1 MIGDN
6 VNRGKGLVLVA
17 DCDASV
23 RLQLRKVLEQ
33 RGFIVEEA
41 DNGANVMSAFERLGP
56 DIVMIDVM
64 LPDIDAFTLY
74 NRMRSLS
81 GDNAIPVLIMV
92 GQDDADSIMRGY
104 EAGITDFITKP
115 INLTILSY
123 RMLYMLRTNKA
134 FSSLYKSEAR
144 LVRVQSIAHV
154 GNWEWDVQADKF
166 YCSEEF
172 YRIFGI
178 DPLSFDG
185 KYLSLLN
192 FVHPADR
199 EFVNTSIEEA
209 LNEKKLYSIDHR
221 VLLPD
226 GTERTVYAKGEVI
239 VNGSGAA
246 NWMVG
251 TVQDITDR
259 KQTEDQIRYLAYFD
273 GLTGLPNRTFFKEH
287 LERAIVYAT
296 RHKKMI
302 ALLFLDMDR
311 FKNINATLGHDAGD
325 KLLKNMADRL
335 KTSVRKTDSICHE
348 GHELVGTVSRLGGD
362 EFTILLTDIVQIQ
375 DVSRVA
381 LRVLEL
387 ISKPFSLDGHEIV
400 ITASIGISIYPND
413 STDIVHLI
421 KDADT
426 AMYRAKDLGKNN
438 FQFYTQSMN
447 AKAFELLVMEGQ
459 LHKALEREEFFLHY
473 QPQVDIR
480 TGRIVGVEALV
491 RWQHPKLGMV
501 SPASFIPL
509 AEETGLIIP
518 IDEWVLKTA
527 CSQNKKWQTAG
538 FPPVKVSI
546 NLSAKHFARINLM
559 ETIAKIVRDT
569 GMDPHYLDLE
579 ITEGV
584 LIRNV
589 KELITIFQELKGIG
603 VSLLIDDF
611 GTGYSSLSYLKKFP
625 LDVLKIDQS
634 FVREITTDSGSAAIT
649 KTIIEMAHNLH
660 LRALA
665 EGVETEAQFT
675 FLLEN
680 GCDVFQGYLFS
691 KPQPAEEVARFLQN
705 GKSL

>member
-6 VNRGKGLVLVA
+6 VNREKRLVLVA

-33 RGFIVEEA
+33 RGFIIEEA
-41 DNGANVMSAFERLGP
+41 DNGANAMSAFERLGP

-64 LPDIDAFTLY
+64 LPDIDVFTLY

-115 INLTILSY
+115 VNLTILSY

-178 DPLSFDG
+178 DSLSFDG

-199 EFVNTSIEEA
+199 EFVNTSIKEA

-226 GTERTVYAKGEVI
+226 GTERTVHAKGEAI
-239 VNGSGAA
+239 FNGSGAA

-259 KQTEDQIRYLAYFD
+259 KRTEEQIRYLAYFD
-273 GLTGLPNRTFFKEH
+273 GLTGLPNRTLFKEH
-287 LERAIVYAT
+287 LERAMLYAT
-296 RHKKMI
+296 RHNKMI

-311 FKNINATLGHDAGD
+311 FKNINDTLGHDAGD
-325 KLLKNMADRL
+325 KLLKEMAGRL
-335 KTSVRKTDSICHE
+335 KTSVRKTDSVSHE
-348 GHELVGTVSRLGGD
+348 GPELVGTVSRLGGD
-362 EFTILLTDIVQIQ
+362 EFTILLSDIVQIQ

-381 LRVLEL
+381 RRILEAL
-387 ISKPFSLDGHEIV
+387 AFPFLLDGNEIV

-413 STDIVHLI
+413 STDIVNLI

-426 AMYRAKDLGKNN
+426 AMYRAKELGKNN

-447 AKAFELLVMEGQ
+447 DKAFELLVMEGQ

-480 TGRIVGVEALV
+480 TGRIIGVEALV
-491 RWQHPKLGMV
+491 RWQHPELGMV

-538 FPPVKVSI
+538 LSPIKISI
-546 NLSAKHFARINLM
+546 NLSAKHFVRINLM
-559 ETIAKIVRDT
+559 ETIAKIVNDT

-584 LIRNV
+584 LIKNV

-634 FVREITTDSGSAAIT
+634 FIGEITTDSGSAAIT
-649 KTIIEMAHNLH
+649 KTIIEMAHNLN

-680 GCDVFQGYLFS
+680 GCDLFQGYLFS
-691 KPQPAEEVARFLQN
+691 KPQPAEEIVRFLQN
-705 GKSL
+705 GK

>member
-17 DCDASV
+17 DGDASV

-41 DNGANVMSAFERLGP
+41 DNGANAMSAFEHLGP
-56 DIVMIDVM
+56 DIVMIDVR
-64 LPDIDAFTLY
+64 LPDIDVFTVY
-74 NRMRSLS
+74 KRMRSFS
-81 GDNAIPVLIMV
+81 GDNATPVLMMV

-104 EAGITDFITKP
+104 EAGITDFVTKP
-115 INLTILSY
+115 VNLTILSY

-199 EFVNTSIEEA
+199 EFVNTSIKEA

-251 TVQDITDR
+251 TVQDITDLKR
-259 KQTEDQIRYLAYFD
+259 TEEQIRYLAYFD
-273 GLTGLPNRTFFKEH
+273 GLTGLPNRTLFKEH
-287 LERAIVYAT
+287 LERAILYAT

-311 FKNINATLGHDAGD
+311 FKNINDTLGHDAGD
-325 KLLKNMADRL
+325 KLLKEMAERL
-335 KTSVRKTDSICHE
+335 KTSVRKTDSVSHE
-348 GHELVGTVSRLGGD
+348 GPELAGTVSRLGGD
-362 EFTILLTDIVQIQ
+362 EFTILLSDIVQIQ

-381 LRVLEL
+381 RRILES
-387 ISKPFSLDGHEIV
+387 ISQPILLDGHEIV

-413 STDIVHLI
+413 GTDIVYLI

-426 AMYRAKDLGKNN
+426 AMYRAKELGKNN

-447 AKAFELLVMEGQ
+447 NKAFELLVMEGQ

-480 TGRIVGVEALV
+480 TGRIIGVEALV
-491 RWQHPKLGMV
+491 RWQHPELGMV

-527 CSQNKKWQTAG
+527 CSQNKRWQAAG
-538 FPPVKVSI
+538 FPPIKIST
-546 NLSAKHFARINLM
+546 NLSAKHFARKNLM
-559 ETIAKIVRDT
+559 ESIAKIVHDT

-579 ITEGV
+579 ITESV
-584 LIRNV
+584 LVKNV
-589 KELITIFQELKGIG
+589 GELIIIFQELKGIG

-611 GTGYSSLSYLKKFP
+611 GTGYSSLSYLKKFS

-649 KTIIEMAHNLH
+649 KTIIEMAHNLN

-665 EGVETEAQFT
+665 EGVETEEQFT

-680 GCDVFQGYLFS
+680 ECDVFQGYLFS
-691 KPQPAEEVARFLQN
+691 KPQPAEEITRFLRD